1 EEVEVMVREPV
12 QVLEE
17 QFQFLVRQPLAVPL
31 VPHEGTIRAEGCPP
45 RRRPR
50 GGREGVERTGN
61 NGAVLLATCA
71 RCVDGKSPNPERRL
85 EAAASSWRRPAPGDP
100 PAGRPEE
107 HTSELQPREK

>member
-1 EEVEVMVREPV
+1 RDWTSDVCSSD
-12 QVLEE
+12 L
-17 QFQFLVRQPLAVPL
+17 FQFLVRQPLTVPL

-45 RRRPR
+45 RRWPR

-85 EAAASSWRRPAPGDP
+85 EAAAASWRRPAPVDP
-100 PAGRPEE
+100 PAGNSDTYSPQRPAE
-107 HTSELQPREK
+107 TR